1 MDELSTAALVQVGSV
16 ISIGVNELDIDVVPK
31 LVSDRAHGKGT
42 DAIGAVE
49 DELALIRA
57 LGSSDELHELDKS
70 ISEVID

>member
-1 MDELSTAALVQVGSV
+1 MGSV
-16 ISIGVNELDIDVVPK
+16 VSIGVNELDVDVVPK
-31 LVSDRAHGKGT
+31 FVSDRAHRKGT

-57 LGSSDELHELDKS
+57 LGSSDELHELDKG